1 MIQKIKKYGHNSIF
15 RINVFLMEA
24 VSVVKKNNKQK
35 GFIKG
40 FVLYETK
47 LYLLCIFPVDE
58 TSVEQS
64 EITMKRKIF

>member
-1 MIQKIKKYGHNSIF
+1 
-15 RINVFLMEA
+15 MEA

-58 TSVEQS
+58 TSMEQS